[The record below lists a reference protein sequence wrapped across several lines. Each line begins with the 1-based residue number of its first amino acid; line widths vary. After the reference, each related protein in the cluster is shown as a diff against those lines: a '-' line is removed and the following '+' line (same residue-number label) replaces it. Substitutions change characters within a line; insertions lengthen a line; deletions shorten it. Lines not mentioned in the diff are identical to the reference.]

1 MILQVLHADK
11 KTEEEKGKK
20 GRITIRTSDTD
31 MVVICIHFLPQVA
44 NTTQF

>member
-20 GRITIRTSDTD
+20 GRITIDDEVS
-31 MVVICIHFLPQVA
+31 HSG
-44 NTTQF
+44 